1 MILLWLKHRYHN
13 LLTAESGI
21 GVMVWVGVVGATI
34 ASVFNFTNVKSSVQQ
49 QHKKFRSMSMGE
61 TVVYDVGHAIKELIE
76 DHAVSSTQN
85 TCNQLIRSISNM
97 SDIDNKTNHELT
109 SYNYNSTD
117 STNTYPGCLHVNKNN
132 PLYREIETL
141 ETQIIINKETQ
152 NPPMR
157 HILVKV
163 TGSRKDGGT
172 IDGEFEFNVTLA
184 TVQQHLGFIFFN
196 PDTTPLITIN
206 GASPSDKV
214 EVTFKSPVLLHDTD
228 KKIESL
234 KHVIKSDITT
244 SWDTS
249 KLIFQDKFMT
259 TLDFFNIRDAQSIG
273 ISQSIFTQGIL
284 TRKFKGKDFKDYLPA
299 AIPVE
304 YEQPSPNNPPLPPL
318 QWDDPQ
324 PIGFSNFINN
334 NSSSNETLTIPD
346 TTCDKNPPPVL
357 ITNQEVTIDLTS
369 SSVFE
374 FCALIKTTDKL
385 IIQGLTADNDY
396 QFYGS
401 FIAKQLELRGSWS
414 SSNSNETR
422 IEFNLAAEHREFSS
436 NLSRA
441 PLGQFFNMP
450 LIEKNQWIASP
461 NKINNRFSDSYSVAC
476 DLKNDTTPPK
486 FLVATSNCFSP
497 DLDDPDEWTNPK
509 MKKHIFFVQ

>member
-34 ASVFNFTNVKSSVQQ
+34 ASVFNVTNVKSSVQQ

-61 TVVYDVGHAIKELIE
+61 TVVYDIGHAIKELIE
-76 DHAVSSTQN
+76 DHAVSGTQIA
-85 TCNQLIRSISNM
+85 CKQLVRLISRM
-97 SDIDNKTNHELT
+97 SDIDNKTNHELA
-109 SYNYNSTD
+109 SYNYDSTN
-117 STNTYPGCLHVNKNN
+117 STNTYPGCLDVNNNN
-132 PLYREIETL
+132 PLYRVIETL
-141 ETQIIINKETQ
+141 ETQIIINKETK

-184 TVQQHLGFIFFN
+184 TVQRHLGFVFFN

-214 EVTFKSPVLLHDTD
+214 EVIFKSPVLLHDTD

-234 KHVIKSDITT
+234 EHVIKSDITT

-259 TLDFFNIRDAQSIG
+259 TRDFLNISDAQSIG
-273 ISQSIFTQGIL
+273 VSQSIFTQGIL
-284 TRKFKGKDFKDYLPA
+284 TRKFKDKKFKAYLPA
-299 AIPVE
+299 AIPVQ
-304 YEQPSPNNPPLPPL
+304 YNNPP
-318 QWDDPQ
+318 QWGNPQ
-324 PIGFSNFINN
+324 PIGFSNFNN
-334 NSSSNETLTIPD
+334 NTSSSGETLKIPPD
-346 TTCDKNPPPVL
+346 PTCDKNSPPVL

-385 IIQGLTADNDY
+385 IITGLTAGNDY

-414 SSNSNETR
+414 SSAETL
-422 IEFNLAAEHREFSS
+422 IGFNLAAERQDFSS
-436 NLSRA
+436 NLKNS

-450 LIEKNQWIASP
+450 LIEKNQWIANR
-461 NKINNRFSDSYSVAC
+461 NKINNRFSTSYISDAC
-476 DLKNDTTPPK
+476 KLNDGTTPTPTPSSSDHK
-486 FLVATSNCFSP
+486 FSTITSNCSSP
-497 DLDDPDEWTNPK
+497 ALDDLDEWTDAK